1 MTVTPVSLAEILREH
16 VTLEVECID
25 RMYLKVYI
33 PSLQREANVSW
44 FLKQQRH
51 CPVASSAA
59 MAPISQAFV
68 AAIDAY
74 AQQHHVPVL
83 TFEKGQRKDDVVAP
97 YVTRAAGQDQIVLIG
112 KAQEKTT
119 TFRTTQGHGPHSR
132 ERYPRLYRT
141 TAMVNHY
148 YFYGVDRD
156 LPMSPAG
163 GGGGPVR
170 GPFFFKFSSYFPYTA
185 KFYLNG
191 HEYLKRQLTQAGIA
205 YDTLDNGILSCADPT
220 RLQALANELSADKI
234 DALVR
239 KWLARLPQP
248 FTAAERAAG
257 YDYEISILQA
267 EFALTQVLD
276 RPLTGRLF
284 FETVIRENL
293 DLGRPEQVQ
302 LIFERRITKATPS
315 RFRTRIITEGVT
327 PALHIDYRHARIK
340 QYHKEGRACPCPPPE
355 AGVGR
360 CVRTETTINDTRD
373 FYIGKRLINLPALQQ
388 IGFQANRRLLHVQTL
403 SHDCHLGEDALP
415 MSPASG
421 GGGPVRQQVN
431 QPREVAGQRVAAL
444 RFTDP
449 RVQALLSAVVAF
461 RLLPQG
467 FTNPDL
473 RALLAPLL
481 GLLPEQLTSGQMTY
495 HLRRLRLHGLID
507 RQPNTHRYQVTE
519 FGWRVA
525 LFFTRVHARVIRP
538 GLAHI
543 VPEAVPM
550 NHVLRRQFDQLETA
564 IDDWIAQANLT
575 Q

>member
-25 RMYLKVYI
+25 RMYLNVYI

-44 FLKQQRH
+44 FLKQHRH

-97 YVTRAAGQDQIVLIG
+97 YVTRAVGQDQIVLIG

-119 TFRTTQGHGPHSR
+119 TFRTMQGHGPHSR

-156 LPMSPAG
+156 F
-163 GGGGPVR
+163 

-205 YDTLDNGILSCADPT
+205 YDTLDNGILSCADPA
-220 RLQALANELSADKI
+220 RLQVLANELSAEKI

-248 FTAAERAAG
+248 FTAAERTAG
-257 YDYEISILQA
+257 YNYEISILQA

-284 FETVIRENL
+284 FEMVIRENL

-315 RFRTRIITEGVT
+315 RCRTRIITEGVT

-373 FYIGKRLINLPALQQ
+373 FYIGKRLNNLPALRQ

-403 SHDCHLGEDALP
+403 SHDCHLGEATF
-415 MSPASG
+415 
-421 GGGPVRQQVN
+421 QQVN

-481 GLLPEQLTSGQMTY
+481 GLRPGQLTAGQMTY
-495 HLRRLRLHGLID
+495 HLRRLRLHGLIE

-525 LFFTRVHARVIRP
+525 LFFTRTHARVIRP

-543 VPEAVPM
+543 VPAAVPM

>member
-25 RMYLKVYI
+25 RMYLNVYI

-44 FLKQQRH
+44 FLKQHRH

-148 YFYGVDRD
+148 YFYGVDQD
-156 LPMSPAG
+156 F
-163 GGGGPVR
+163 

-220 RLQALANELSADKI
+220 RLPALANALSAEKI
-234 DALVR
+234 EVLVR
-239 KWLARLPQP
+239 KWLACLPQP

-315 RFRTRIITEGVT
+315 RLPMSLAGGQGGPVRRTRIITEGVT

-340 QYHKEGRACPCPPPE
+340 QYHKEGRAL
-355 AGVGR
+355 
-360 CVRTETTINDTRD
+360 RTETTINDTRD
-373 FYIGKRLINLPALQQ
+373 FYIGKRLINLPALRQ

-403 SHDCHLGEDALP
+403 SHDCRLGEDAF
-415 MSPASG
+415 
-421 GGGPVRQQVN
+421 QQVN
-431 QPREVAGQRVAAL
+431 QPRDVAGQRVAAL

-481 GLLPEQLTSGQMTY
+481 GLLPDQLTSGQMTY

-525 LFFTRVHARVIRP
+525 LFFTRIHARVIRP

-550 NHVLRRQFDQLETA
+550 NHALRRQFDQLETA